1 MEKTDVVQ
9 NRVLIKL
16 RQEIFVRWITRRGN
30 FLSIYLCGIA
40 QWEFPAQ
47 GRAEGDYQIFRN
59 PTLSA
64 AAAAALGKS
73 EREMIFWR
81 RRVRERESAEHFR
94 SAFQERARLV
104 VACIIFRRRVSGT
117 HTWLGARGFCAPDA
131 RTKHADGSELWPKG
145 LKCGGAAMIES
156 CRAHERTSEWLM
168 GERERSRCSICLLI
182 NIQRSQNTKAT
193 LALLMYSTPSALSL
207 VNPRRAR
214 PVP

>member
-1 MEKTDVVQ
+1 MDYTP
-9 NRVLIKL
+9 
-16 RQEIFVRWITRRGN
+16 RQLSLYISLWHRAVRIPRTGARRGWLSN
-30 FLSIYLCGIA
+30 FPKPNPFCCCCCCAGKKRERDDILT
-40 QWEFPAQ
+40 E
-47 GRAEGDYQIFRN
+47 EG
-59 PTLSA
+59 P
-64 AAAAALGKS
+64 
-73 EREMIFWR
+73 
-81 RRVRERESAEHFR
+81 RESAEHFR